1 MATLADIK
9 RYLSGGASN
18 SEPKASF
25 GGVISSTQIKNQTAT
40 RATSLITG
48 VTIDDAAGN
57 AIGTGTLAYTSTG
70 KTLTWTPPNSTAG
83 TAVDVSVSG
92 VYAIQ
97 GPSNGGY
104 VSVTV
109 VASSLPGSNVS
120 DSVAITALANALWD
134 DVSKAESNAGSIE
147 YRCEYFKN
155 THASDSLIDFKVWI
169 AENTP
174 GQDTIAIALDDG
186 ALSAEAVTLT
196 KNISAAAWATDVSTF
211 TSNGHAIPVGANITV
226 AGVSPSGYNGTYVV
240 TAADTNTF
248 SVAELSDPGSYVS
261 GGTVASETFAPAGV
275 TFSAPDSTAPLTIGD
290 MASGAYKGVWIR
302 RTVPSGVSTATAS
315 NYYKLGFSCKV

>member
-1 MATLADIK
+1 MANLSDIK

-18 SEPKASF
+18 SEPKVSF
-25 GGVISSTQIKNQTAT
+25 GGAISSTQIKNQTAT
-40 RATSLITG
+40 RSTSLITG

-57 AIGTGTLAYTSTG
+57 AIGTGTLSFNGTG
-70 KTLTWTPPNSTAG
+70 KTLTWAPPNSTSG

-92 VYAIQ
+92 TYAIQ

-109 VASSLPGSNVS
+109 VGSSLPGSSVS

-134 DVSKAESNAGSIE
+134 DVSKAESNVGSIE

-169 AENTP
+169 SENTP
-174 GQDTIAIALDDG
+174 GQDSVAIGLDDG
-186 ALSAEAVTLT
+186 SLSAEAVATT
-196 KNISAAAWATDVSTF
+196 KSITGATWLSDVTTF
-211 TSNGHAIPVGANITV
+211 TCNTHGIPVGANITV
-226 AGVSPSGYNGTYVV
+226 AGMTPSGYNGTYVV

-248 SVAELSDPGSYVS
+248 SVADAVDPGTFSV
-261 GGTVASETFAPAGV
+261 GGTVSSETFAPTGV
-275 TFSAPDSTAPLTIGD
+275 VFSTPTSAAPLTIGD
-290 MASGAYKGVWIR
+290 MAAAAYKGVWIR
-302 RTVPSGVSTATAS
+302 RTVPAGVTTATAS